1 MEPLL
6 NSFADLLQPWPL
18 LLLAIGVGLGI
29 VVGAIP
35 GLTATMLIALTL
47 PLTFYMYSVDA
58 ITLLVGMYVGG
69 ISGGLITATLLR
81 MPGTP
86 ASIMTTFDGFPLA
99 RKGQPGRALGLGI
112 MASFIGGLI
121 SWCFLAGLSP
131 PLAKLALRF
140 GPWEYFTM
148 VLMALVMLASLS
160 QGSMIKGLLAG
171 CLGVLFAM
179 PGMDPSLGQMR
190 LTFGFHDLDAGLKLL
205 PVLIGAFAISQIIKD
220 AIEVDW
226 KPKMPT
232 VSTRALAVGFRDF
245 ARHAANMVRSSV
257 IGTWVGLLPGIGA
270 NIAAMLAYTTSKNL
284 SKEPEKFGTGHEPGI
299 VSAETA
305 NNASVG
311 GAMIP
316 LITMGIPGSVVDAI
330 LLGALIIHNMQPGPL
345 LFTTNPEV
353 AYGFITSYLI
363 ANFIMLIFMV
373 AAVSYIAKV
382 MYIPKAYL
390 LSAVL
395 VFCVIGTFALG
406 NRFFDVWVMLA
417 FGLIGFGL
425 EYCKVPLGP
434 FVIGFVLSPIAE
446 EQLRS
451 ALMMSEGSFFD
462 LFNRPVATIFVIV
475 SLLSLLW
482 PLYQEHLTRKQQRR
496 IEALVNAGEAVRT
509 DPPR

>member
-1 MEPLL
+1 MTEMLA
-6 NSFADLLQPWPL
+6 SFDNLFSFMPL
-18 LLLAIGVGLGI
+18 LLLTLGVSLGI
-29 VVGAIP
+29 IVGAIP

-47 PLTFYMYSVDA
+47 PLTFYMESVNA

-86 ASIMTTFDGFPLA
+86 ASIMTTFDGFPMA
-99 RKGQPGRALGLGI
+99 RGGQPGRALGLGI
-112 MASFIGGLI
+112 MASFVGGLI

-131 PLAKLALRF
+131 PLAKLALQF

-148 VLMALVMLASLS
+148 VLMALVMLASLA
-160 QGSMIKGLLAG
+160 QGSMIKGLIAG
-171 CLGVLFAM
+171 CLGMVLAM

-220 AIEVDW
+220 SVEIDW
-226 KPKMPT
+226 KPKMM
-232 VSTRALAVGFRDF
+232 AVQRKGIMMGVKDF
-245 ARHAANMVRSSV
+245 KTHGPNMIRSSV
-257 IGTWVGLLPGIGA
+257 IGTWIGLLPGIGA
-270 NIAAMLAYTTSKNL
+270 NIAAMLAYSTTKNL

-299 VSAETA
+299 ISAETA
-305 NNASVG
+305 NNSSIG

-353 AYGFITSYLI
+353 AYGFISSYLI
-363 ANFIMLIFMV
+363 ANIIMVVLMLG
-373 AAVSYIAKV
+373 AVVQIAKV
-382 MYIPKAYL
+382 MYIPKSYL

-406 NRFFDVWVMLA
+406 NRFFDVWVMLV

-425 EYCKVPLGP
+425 EYWKVPLGP

-451 ALMMSEGSFFD
+451 ALMMSEGNIFD
-462 LFNRPVATIFVIV
+462 LFTRPVATVFVVV

-482 PLYQEHLTRKQQRR
+482 PLYQERMIRRQR
-496 IEALVNAGEAVRT
+496 EAAAAKNKT
-509 DPPR
+509 